1 MEIKDIL
8 KDSLVKIP
16 LSGTSKSTVILEMIE
31 LLANDGQIKDQQLFL
46 AAVEEREKQGITGMG
61 GGIAIPHGQSA
72 TVQQPAVAIGLTKV
86 PIQWESYDQEPVD
99 VIVML
104 AIPEGKEGSQSHLTL
119 LAKLSTKLA
128 DPSRVQR
135 IRSVENYSDLKEQL
149 IY

>member
-31 LLANDGQIKDQQLFL
+31 LLAIDGQIKDQQLFL
-46 AAVEEREKQGITGMG
+46 VAVEEREKQGITGMG
-61 GGIAIPHGQSA
+61 GGIAIPHGQSE

-104 AIPEGKEGSQSHLTL
+104 AIPEGKEGSQSHLKL